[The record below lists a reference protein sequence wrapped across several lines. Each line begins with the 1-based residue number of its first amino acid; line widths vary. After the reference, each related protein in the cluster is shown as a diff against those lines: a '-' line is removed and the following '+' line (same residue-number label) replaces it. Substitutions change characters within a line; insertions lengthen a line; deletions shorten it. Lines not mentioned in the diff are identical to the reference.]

1 MPSQV
6 ARVLALEVHGVASR
20 VPHVIAT
27 HDADVAAFVERGLAR
42 CADARRGAARRRR
55 RAVLRVLR
63 GRVRGGVARGARA
76 RRRRQR

>member
-42 CADARRGAARRRR
+42 CADARRG
-55 RAVLRVLR
+55 
-63 GRVRGGVARGARA
+63 RVRGGVARGARA